1 MTEYEMYQDKIFL
14 EELYK
19 EIQECRRFR
28 ILLKSWQPKM
38 MPAKAYFKIKDDNE
52 ALIEQ
57 MKRDHRDYISSTKR
71 IIELENN
78 EELCS
83 EIIEENI
90 SYCRILKSQI
100 RDKYKGKFEFPEAEM
115 PKNLNLSLNID

>member
-14 EELYK
+14 EGLYK

-38 MPAKAYFKIKDDNE
+38 MLAKAYFKIKDDNE

-83 EIIEENI
+83 EIKEENI

-115 PKNLNLSLNID
+115 TRNLNLGFDID

>member
-1 MTEYEMYQDKIFL
+1 MYQDKIFL
-14 EELYK
+14 DGLYG

-38 MPAKAYFKIKDDNE
+38 MTAKAYFKIKDDNE
-52 ALIEQ
+52 VLIEQ
-57 MKRDHRDYISSTKR
+57 MKRDHRNYTSSTRR

-78 EELCS
+78 KELCS
-83 EIIEENI
+83 EIKEENI

-115 PKNLNLSLNID
+115 SKNLNLSLNID